1 MIRLNAV
8 LGKELAIRMRGWRAF
23 SIITAYLA
31 LLATVSLLMLSSNN
45 TPQNYSD
52 AATLG
57 RNLFYLLAGFQMG
70 LIVLVTPASTAD
82 AISGERQRQ
91 TLDLLLVT
99 RLSSLSIVLGK
110 LVAGLAFDVLLIL
123 CSLPLFSL
131 VFLFG
136 GVSPDQFVSVFIVFL
151 TTTLLLGAMSIFIST
166 LMRRGGAAVVVSL
179 LCTLGLTL
187 GLALLSGYLV
197 YAGSL
202 NGGSSGAALLPFTAY
217 MDPLVGFADALSGN
231 GPFGNTSYF
240 TGGGL
245 NLALW
250 GDQSIMNVLLAV
262 LFILGS
268 VRALRPRW
276 TARPAAP
283 AVRGAR
289 ATREEGNT

>member
-8 LGKELAIRMRGWRAF
+8 LGKELAIRMRGWRAAAM
-23 SIITAYLA
+23 ITAYLT
-31 LLATVSLLMLSSNN
+31 LLATVSLLLLSSQN
-45 TPQNYSD
+45 TPQSYS
-52 AATLG
+52 ASASLG
-57 RNLFYLLAGFQMG
+57 RNLFYLLAGFQMA
-70 LIVLVTPASTAD
+70 LIVLVTPSSTAD

-136 GVSPDQFVSVFIVFL
+136 GVSPDQFVSLFIVFL
-151 TTTLLLGAMSIFIST
+151 TTTLLLGSMAIFVST
-166 LMRRGGAAVVVSL
+166 LTRRSGAAVVISL
-179 LCTLGLTL
+179 LCTLGITV
-187 GLALLSGYLV
+187 GLAFLSGYLIF
-197 YAGSL
+197 ATSL
-202 NGGSSGAALLPFTAY
+202 GGGSGSGAPLPFTAY
-217 MDPLVGFADALSGN
+217 LDPLVGFADALSGS

-250 GDQSIMNVLLAV
+250 GDQSIVNVVISV

-268 VRALRPRW
+268 VRMLRPHWSPR
-276 TARPAAP
+276 AAP
-283 AVRGAR
+283 QVAR
-289 ATREEGNT
+289 KEGGV